1 MWNFSTEAARR
12 LVLFLFLFWLS
23 AASVALAET
32 PSATLQ
38 QEVAQIAERAI
49 AEKRLAGSVV
59 IVYHKGAPVL
69 ESAYGLADLKAR
81 KPMRVDS
88 LFRLASVSKPM
99 VSAAA
104 LRLVELEKIDLDSP
118 VTTWLPEFTPAAA
131 DGKSYPITIHHLLT
145 HTSGLSYRFSEG
157 KDSLYHV
164 LGVSDGLDQPELSA
178 EENLQR
184 LGQAPLKFVPGTAFL
199 YGLST
204 DVLGIAIGKAVS
216 STLPEVV
223 KAYVLDPLAMRD
235 TGFLP
240 TDRERLTTPYAN
252 TPNGL
257 FPIVDGTELTLGE
270 GQVSYTPSKSFSPL
284 SNPSGGAGMI
294 GSAPD
299 FVRFLEAIRQD
310 GRGILKAE
318 TVRLMRT
325 DKLPESVKGA
335 GAGRGFGYGWSII
348 NDPTAA
354 KTPQSAGTLA
364 WGGAYGHSWFVD
376 PAAELSVVVFTNTA
390 FEGMAG
396 AFPREVRDAV
406 YRYQKAS
413 TR

>member
-1 MWNFSTEAARR
+1 
-12 LVLFLFLFWLS
+12 
-23 AASVALAET
+23 
-32 PSATLQ
+32 
-38 QEVAQIAERAI
+38 
-49 AEKRLAGSVV
+49 
-59 IVYHKGAPVL
+59 
-69 ESAYGLADLKAR
+69 
-81 KPMRVDS
+81 
-88 LFRLASVSKPM
+88 
-99 VSAAA
+99 
-104 LRLVELEKIDLDSP
+104 
-118 VTTWLPEFTPAAA
+118 
-131 DGKSYPITIHHLLT
+131 
-145 HTSGLSYRFSEG
+145 
-157 KDSLYHV
+157 
-164 LGVSDGLDQPELSA
+164 
-178 EENLQR
+178 
-184 LGQAPLKFVPGTAFL
+184 
-199 YGLST
+199 
-204 DVLGIAIGKAVS
+204 
-216 STLPEVV
+216 
-223 KAYVLDPLAMRD
+223 
-235 TGFLP
+235 
-240 TDRERLTTPYAN
+240 
-252 TPNGL
+252 
-257 FPIVDGTELTLGE
+257 
-270 GQVSYTPSKSFSPL
+270 
-284 SNPSGGAGMI
+284 MI